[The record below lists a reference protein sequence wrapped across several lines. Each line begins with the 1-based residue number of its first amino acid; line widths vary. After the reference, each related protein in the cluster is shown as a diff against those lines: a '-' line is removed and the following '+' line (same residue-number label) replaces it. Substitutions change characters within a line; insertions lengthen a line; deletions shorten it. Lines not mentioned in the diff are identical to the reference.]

1 MLRIW
6 AVVIFIFLFH
16 ICCGLIPMGLTE
28 GFEMEKR
35 PDQEIRSRMHGT
47 YPAGG
52 ADY

>member
-1 MLRIW
+1 MLRTW
-6 AVVIFIFLFH
+6 AVVFFFIFFIL
-16 ICCGLIPMGLTE
+16 CCGLIPRRLTE
-28 GFEMEKR
+28 GFEVEKR